1 MFDMDKFGDLNK
13 FKDWVKD
20 SETRSVKIEL
30 SNRGSTIFVYDR
42 EIREGQLVNSV
53 DEIDLETKAKEEKIK
68 EFEKLKKEL
77 GINE

>member
-30 SNRGSTIFVYDR
+30 SNRGSAIFVYDR
-42 EIREGQLVNSV
+42 AIKEGQLVNSV

-77 GINE
+77 GIND

>member
-1 MFDMDKFGDLNK
+1 MFDMDKFDDLNK

-30 SNRGSTIFVYDR
+30 SNKGSTIFVYDR
-42 EIREGQLVNSV
+42 AIKEGQLVNSV

>member
-1 MFDMDKFGDLNK
+1 MFDMNKFGDLNK

-30 SNRGSTIFVYDR
+30 SNRGSAIFVYDR
-42 EIREGQLVNSV
+42 AIKEGQLVNSV

-68 EFEKLKKEL
+68 EFERLKKEL

>member
-30 SNRGSTIFVYDR
+30 SNLGSTIFVYDR
-42 EIREGQLVNSV
+42 AIKEGQLVNSV

-68 EFEKLKKEL
+68 EFERLKKEL
-77 GINE
+77 GIND